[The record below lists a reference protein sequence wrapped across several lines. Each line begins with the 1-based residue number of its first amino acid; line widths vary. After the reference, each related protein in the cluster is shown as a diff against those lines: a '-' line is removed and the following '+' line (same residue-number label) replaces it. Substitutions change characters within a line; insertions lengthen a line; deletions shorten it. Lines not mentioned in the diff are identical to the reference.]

1 MMNFTNDEM
10 NLMCIYQSDSRSG
23 LIAALT
29 EMRGYLDEDEAQL
42 RELTDSA
49 LQKAGRNHRR
59 GLRGAGAGAGLRHG
73 RIRRM
78 RQERLSGRSRFIST
92 FLLDKN
98 AGSRKNA
105 Q

>member
-29 EMRGYLDEDEAQL
+29 EMRGYLDEDEAEL

-49 LQKAGRNHRR
+49 LMK
-59 GLRGAGAGAGLRHG
+59 LRAMSDAEFAEL
-73 RIRRM
+73 
-78 RQERLSGRSRFIST
+78 ELYPDF
-92 FLLDKN
+92 DE
-98 AGSRKNA
+98 
-105 Q
+105 

>member
-42 RELTDSA
+42 RDLTDSA
-49 LQKAGRNHRR
+49 LQKLGEITDEDFAEMELVPDFDTDESGGCGGS
-59 GLRGAGAGAGLRHG
+59 GLRVAPVL
-73 RIRRM
+73 
-78 RQERLSGRSRFIST
+78 LSRSYFPKS
-92 FLLDKN
+92 K
-98 AGSRKNA
+98 KY
-105 Q
+105 